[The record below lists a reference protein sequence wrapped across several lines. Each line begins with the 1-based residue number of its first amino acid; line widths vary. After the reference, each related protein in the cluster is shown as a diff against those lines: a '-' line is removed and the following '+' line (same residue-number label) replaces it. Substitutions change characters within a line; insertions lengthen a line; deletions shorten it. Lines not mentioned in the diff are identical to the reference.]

1 MKNSVSVTVMAGALA
16 ISVAVA
22 AQQFPQ
28 LTPQEKADQL
38 RAYLAAANQQ
48 TPAPTVPAP
57 FTVAGQSGP
66 ATVAPTS
73 ARRAP
78 PMQDKRRLEAELR
91 TVNSALKVRQVTDS
105 NTQRANQAIA
115 ARGKMLFTYADGG
128 IYELQAATFRQAAI
142 ELQPGEVLTGRDLP
156 TAGDTARWTLAIT
169 RTGTA
174 PAESVVLIVKP
185 LEADLETNMTITT
198 NRRIYNIV
206 LKSTDHTYMPLVGWV
221 YPQDEARAAQ
231 SVVERASEVESQSE
245 PLAVAPDKLNFN
257 CATSGSK
264 VVWKPIRVYDDGTR
278 TYLQMSPE
286 MNSYEAPAMFVIEK
300 SQPLLVNYRV
310 KHSVYIVDR
319 LFEQGQLRVGPKT
332 AVDIHCVRQLVRAD
346 Q

>member
-1 MKNSVSVTVMAGALA
+1 MGFERYLDGQIDSQAASSSVSDQLPSIGFQYSERSGDDIMKNSVSVTVMAGALA

-22 AQQFPQ
+22 AQQSPQ

-48 TPAPTVPAP
+48 MPAPTVPAP
-57 FTVAGQSGP
+57 STVAGQSGP
-66 ATVAPTS
+66 ATAAPTS

-78 PMQDKRRLEAELR
+78 TMQDKRRLEAELR

-115 ARGKMLFTYADGG
+115 ARGKMLFTYAEGG
-128 IYELQAATFRQAAI
+128 IYELQAATFRQTAI

-257 CATSGSK
+257 CAISGSK

-278 TYLQMSPE
+278 TYLQMSPDDE
-286 MNSYEAPAMFVIEK
+286 
-300 SQPLLVNYRV
+300 
-310 KHSVYIVDR
+310 
-319 LFEQGQLRVGPKT
+319 QLRG
-332 AVDIHCVRQLVRAD
+332 AGGDCD
-346 Q
+346 